1 MREAVSGAGNSDVL
15 VIDGAGSAKC
25 ALLGDMLATKALD
38 NGWSG
43 IVINGYIRDSVDMS
57 EMSIGVMA
65 LGTMPLKSE
74 KHNRGER
81 DVELGFAGG
90 RFTPGHYLYAD
101 EDGIILS
108 PAALA
113 Y

>member
-1 MREAVSGAGNSDVL
+1 VSTAVDGDVL
-15 VIDGAGSAKC
+15 VIDGAGSANC
-25 ALLGDMLATKALD
+25 ALLGDMLAAKAMN

-43 IVINGYIRDSVDMS
+43 IIINGYIRDSVDIG
-57 EMSIGVMA
+57 EMGLGVMA

-74 KHNRGER
+74 KQDRGER
-81 DVELGFAGG
+81 DVELGFAGV
-90 RFTPGHYLYAD
+90 RFTPGDYLYAD

-108 PAALA
+108 PAKLA